1 MRWIKASERLPEK
14 EDNYF
19 VKVQGIEYNNDN
31 AEYTCGAFHHFVN
44 TFEGKYFSSLP
55 KHETVIE
62 WLDESPDQ
70 PEPLPDSNFEQD
82 FKELN
87 RYLDILCQR
96 GHNVKDSGHLWI
108 EFTDKFNAFRK
119 RVLAAASTVS
129 EAGEDAI
136 GFVEWIDKEEWLR
149 MLPENTWV
157 KSMEKADDVDAENYN
172 TTEQLYQLYRKQPK
186 Q

>member
-1 MRWIKASERLPEK
+1 MAKTAMQELIDWLDPSFSSVIDKAKELFEK
-14 EDNYF
+14 E
-19 VKVQGIEYNNDN
+19 KQQ
-31 AEYTCGAFHHFVN
+31 
-44 TFEGKYFSSLP
+44 S
-55 KHETVIE
+55 
-62 WLDESPDQ
+62 
-70 PEPLPDSNFEQD
+70 EPLPDSDFEQD

-87 RYLDILCQR
+87 HFLNILCQR

-108 EFTDKFNAFRK
+108 EFTDKFNAFKK

-129 EAGEDAI
+129 EGTTDEDAI

-157 KSMEKADDVDAENYN
+157 KGMEKADNVDAENYY
-172 TTEQLYQLYRKQPK
+172 TTEQLYQLYKQSK